1 MIIGPRIGA
10 AIGAARRNGINMNR
24 TAGTPRARALSAAL
38 RETRRASGVGL
49 RALSRQLELSHTQL
63 SHWENGS
70 RVPSI
75 ETVAMILAALRVPSG
90 DRERILD
97 LARNTAEPN
106 WLTVGLAGI
115 PQQLAGAIE
124 SERAASAISQWSPLM
139 IPGLL
144 QTPDFI
150 KATMQEL
157 RLPQPEEDV
166 RNMARIGRSEVLT
179 RENALKFEAI
189 VSEAVLQQPMA
200 DPSIMAEQFS
210 HLISMSARP
219 NIHIKIVPLRTGWH
233 PGLLGPFTLYD
244 FPEAPSVVSF
254 EHYSSGA
261 FVPTDH
267 DVRQHR
273 EALAR
278 IRNLAFDKSDSLECI
293 RQAHRTWES
302 QK

>member
-1 MIIGPRIGA
+1 M
-10 AIGAARRNGINMNR
+10 
-24 TAGTPRARALSAAL
+24 
-38 RETRRASGVGL
+38 
-49 RALSRQLELSHTQL
+49 
-63 SHWENGS
+63 
-70 RVPSI
+70 PSI
-75 ETVAMILAALRVPSG
+75 ETVAMILAALRVPSD

-150 KATMQEL
+150 RSTMQEL
-157 RLPQPEEDV
+157 RLPQPEEEV

-179 RENALKFEAI
+179 REDPLKFEAI

-200 DPSIMAEQFS
+200 DPSIIADQFN
-210 HLISMSARP
+210 HLMSMSGRP
-219 NIHIKIVPLRTGWH
+219 NLDIKIVPLRTGWH

-244 FPEAPSVVSF
+244 FPDAPPVVSF

-261 FVPTDH
+261 FVPTAH
-267 DVRQHR
+267 DVQQHR
-273 EALAR
+273 EELTR
-278 IRNLAFDKSDSLECI
+278 IRDLAFDESDSLEYI
-293 RQAHRTWES
+293 RQAHRSWES

>member
-1 MIIGPRIGA
+1 
-10 AIGAARRNGINMNR
+10 MNR

-124 SERAASAISQWSPLM
+124 RERAASAMSQWSPM
-139 IPGLL
+139 MVPGLL
-144 QTPDFI
+144 QTPDFTR
-150 KATMQEL
+150 AMMWDGT
-157 RLPQPEEDV
+157 LPPEEEDIRLMV
-166 RNMARIGRSEVLT
+166 RSGRSEVLT
-179 RENALKFEAI
+179 RSDPLRFEAI
-189 VSEAVLQQPMA
+189 VSEVVLRQNIATPRV
-200 DPSIMAEQFS
+200 MAEQFG
-210 HLISMSARP
+210 HLIEMSERP
-219 NIHIKIVPLRTGWH
+219 NITIRLVPLETGYH
-233 PGLLGPFTLYD
+233 PGLSGPFVLYD
-244 FPEAPSVVSF
+244 FPAAPPVVHF
-254 EHYSSGA
+254 EHFSSGA
-261 FVPTDH
+261 FVPTEH
-267 DVRQHR
+267 DVNEHRQ
-273 EALAR
+273 ALKE
-278 IRNLAFDKSDSLECI
+278 IRKLAFDQSESLRFIE
-293 RQAHRTWES
+293 QARNDWES
-302 QK
+302 HDE

>member
-1 MIIGPRIGA
+1 MT
-10 AIGAARRNGINMNR
+10 R

-124 SERAASAISQWSPLM
+124 SERAASAMSQWSPMM

-144 QTPDFI
+144 QTPEFTRS
-150 KATMQEL
+150 TMHAGK
-157 RLPQPEEDV
+157 LPPQEEDIRLMV
-166 RNMARIGRSEVLT
+166 RASRSEVLT
-179 RENALKFEAI
+179 RRDPLRFEAI
-189 VSEAVLQQPMA
+189 VSEVVLQQTIAAPVV
-200 DPSIMAEQFS
+200 MAEQFG
-210 HLISMSARP
+210 HLLKMGERP
-219 NIHIKIVPLRTGWH
+219 NITIRVVPLRTGYH
-233 PGLLGPFTLYD
+233 PGLSGPFVLYD
-244 FPEAPSVVSF
+244 FPEALPVVHF
-254 EHYSSGA
+254 EHFSSGA
-261 FVPTDH
+261 FVPTGH
-267 DVRQHR
+267 DVDQHR
-273 EALAR
+273 QALAE
-278 IRNLAFDKSDSLECI
+278 IRKLALSATDSLKFVE
-293 RQAHRTWES
+293 QARDDWET
-302 QK
+302 QHE

>member
-1 MIIGPRIGA
+1 MS
-10 AIGAARRNGINMNR
+10 R

-124 SERAASAISQWSPLM
+124 SERAASAITEWAPM
-139 IPGLL
+139 IVPGLL
-144 QTPDFI
+144 QTPDLM
-150 KATMQEL
+150 KSTM
-157 RLPQPEEDV
+157 RAVKLPQHEEDV
-166 RNMARIGRSEVLT
+166 RMMVRAGRSEVLT
-179 RENALKFEAI
+179 REDPVRFEGI
-189 VSEAVLQQPMA
+189 ISEAVLYQRLAAPGV
-200 DPSIMAEQFS
+200 MAEQFA
-210 HLISMSARP
+210 HLIEMSERP
-219 NIHIKIVPLRTGWH
+219 NITVRVVPLRTGWH
-233 PGLLGPFTLYD
+233 PGLLGPFVLYE
-244 FPEAPSVVSF
+244 FPDAPSVVYF
-254 EHYSSGA
+254 EHYNSGA
-261 FVPTDH
+261 FIPAEH
-267 DVRQHR
+267 DVNEHQK
-273 EALAR
+273 ALAE
-278 IRNLAFDKSDSLECI
+278 IRNVAFDTTDSLGLLK
-293 RQAHRTWES
+293 QAHQEWES
-302 QK
+302 QT